1 MVATPRR
8 RLIVLHPALAAIPIL
23 TWRASMHLRP
33 LALSLLAVAA
43 LTGME
48 ACRRQPVTPPAPV
61 ASDTAGA
68 AQRRADSLA
77 ALAAQRRADSIAAAN
92 SAASRDAAAAAD
104 RQSQLEMT
112 NLLTQ
117 KVYFDYDRD
126 QLRDDGAATL
136 DAKSAVLL
144 ANPSITLVVTGHTDE
159 RGTAEYNLALG
170 QRRAATVKRYLASK
184 GVGDGR
190 MTTQSLGD
198 SQPAAA
204 GSDESAYQQNRRAEF
219 EVRGV
224 RGALVRPRT

>member
-1 MVATPRR
+1 
-8 RLIVLHPALAAIPIL
+8 
-23 TWRASMHLRP
+23 
-33 LALSLLAVAA
+33 
-43 LTGME
+43 
-48 ACRRQPVTPPAPV
+48 
-61 ASDTAGA
+61 TAGA

-104 RQSQLEMT
+104 RQAQAEMT
-112 NLLTQ
+112 NVLAQ
-117 KVYFDYDRD
+117 KVYFDFDRD

-136 DAKSAVLL
+136 DAKSAILL
-144 ANPSITLVVTGHTDE
+144 ANPSITLVITGHTDE

-170 QRRAATVKRYLASK
+170 QRRAATVKRYLAGK

-224 RGALVRPRT
+224 RGALVRPRG